1 MICAFDNKNNKGRT
15 NNMNKNKL
23 SRFLLSTSVG
33 MIATLGISEISQ
45 VRGEQGEAADFVE
58 LIAKQNEKVQQYR
71 QVGVDYYVQ
80 KDPRLTDAKALELV
94 NKILSKSS
102 GISALNSLG
111 GRADQLFEHF
121 SDILLGGIA
130 LTPEHFQSFI
140 EKIVDSSTMRALGVD
155 SVRDLKS
162 PEAERA
168 VVPANI
174 TNVDDALYFAQQR
187 RESGEF
193 EAAAGFYLKARDLT
207 DGVNTTKRVECAEG
221 ALLMYSE
228 HFIHHVARVTSV
240 TSENVSAAET
250 LLASVKALAEATNT
264 VTAFKRAASCAEELG
279 TAIYDLVLLEKAAKD
294 KLTDGT
300 AIATANAK
308 ISSLYVKLYN
318 ADIVARYMHEN
329 AAGKLSSH
337 EKNAEFVLAAEA
349 MRLAIGALADAHATL
364 STAVFSND
372 VTVESKLAT
381 EAAAFRDM
389 YTSLADGLGNRSENL
404 KKSAVNAKIL
414 LSKLKATWN
423 ARSRFASGTSSY
435 TDLDAQYTIISNA
448 IEDAR
453 DSGNDQYGGISSDD
467 KHLSAADI
475 IAIRSVEAERLYRVV
490 LDAAGASTI
499 DAAKVTAAV
508 TALQDYVVTAS
519 NSSVVDVVTDLDT
532 ALKNTLDETKAA
544 AIRKAR
550 TESNRTL
557 AGSYGLIAK
566 AKGLQLEKVT
576 NASSTDRISRLE
588 SYLKHARLANN
599 KASWDAGVKAADVL
613 LAVAGVAN
621 AHSVLAANATDD
633 TDAFRLIK
641 GLALTAKAEALLR
654 DNSAASDD
662 LVAKVN
668 DSYELSA
675 GHLFDAEAVISGIDP
690 NAGGVA
696 PGTTSRDRRI
706 SGRDHLRKAFELAVE
721 LHNSNTVKQGLRK
734 KWADVESKFAEDKT
748 TVADTALTA
757 HPVGAAFANTSI
769 QQQNGDTWAAIL
781 TCFTAGADK
790 EAVKDAIRTA
800 LFGTDNAAAG
810 DGIIHGTDDTHAN
823 RRAALVADTLAKYFN
838 TVDQAI
844 GAANPTPADHAW
856 ASVEGLY
863 NDLKKEYDRVLAV
876 SSNPYVGYAEAAKA
890 FEKAR
895 SAIADWAAAEVAGL
909 SSATSA
915 TWKAKRD
922 AAGAAYVAAA
932 DFEVNRLR
940 AMFATAGR
948 GQYVDAAFD
957 ELHEIA
963 TTLDGSPELAV
974 AYVTEDILKS
984 LHRRADSLKAAA
996 ETYNKT
1002 RAANGTAEPEVT
1014 ANTTSRNAA
1023 IVKAVKIEAG
1033 VDNDAAD
1040 PTPDTPLN
1048 TGDVN
1053 DKHTAAGD
1061 GAYEMM
1067 LSLINSAYLGLA
1079 GFNGAVGLTTFVGER
1094 LTAVTNAYRNVNAAW
1109 LSDLIATINLD
1120 ANTGRNQAKR
1130 TFLQDKIQDNSDVGT
1145 TAGLLATRIFEV
1157 SDLYD
1162 DTNGAYTANHAARR
1176 DVALGYETVLR
1187 TLEKL
1192 STTATNLEDHQ
1203 KYVYSALKANA
1214 ELARDIDLKPY
1225 APATPATEQQMKDVI
1240 AQLSERADLAAAAVS
1255 AAYSALRTNTPSNT
1269 NKTYK
1274 NARAQALTEMTGLI
1288 QEGAMDFADIVLKE
1302 ESAVATADFKAKAAH
1317 ELGRLLMEKAKA
1329 ERLRFDNLGVAADK
1343 DLARQW
1349 FLQAV
1354 EATKKE
1360 IAAVLSQTSADLMA
1374 NRNTRL
1380 MAAYQ
1385 QLAEAYK
1392 QAIANGADAALVKDQ
1407 HIATFNYAQIL
1418 YRTGEL
1424 NRSAAILEAL
1434 VETPDAIVVQ
1444 GTILRELAEQY
1455 EAAGKFLKSAKVY
1468 KAAALQHVARK
1479 DAAGAFDA
1487 AENALKA
1494 ARQINSVEA
1503 CQAAADAFNAIG
1515 ATIEFHGRVR
1525 AEAYTKAAEAL
1536 ILSELLEDAS
1546 VAYNA
1551 SGAEWA
1557 KVGDHMQAGNQ
1568 HEKAAWALSKIAS
1581 ISVDQR
1587 IELIQAVEKAAHQL
1601 QIAGATTR
1609 LEKLVEMAEDH
1620 MAKIK
1625 SAEDGVSVGKLKHAI
1640 VAASGAM
1647 YEKALAFQKDGDIIP
1662 AQAAESRIIVLLGE
1676 VNTDEHKAITLNHL
1690 ANLYSL
1696 QKNHS
1701 GAVTRYIEAAEAFA
1715 NAKKLKDAADA
1726 YASAADAA
1734 IAGGFGVRI
1743 NDEILTPLLDISA
1756 SVRTGGENAGHA
1768 EQFDVHMA
1776 VVETYRDL
1784 AKVMPSAIDKALS
1797 EVSEIEKEGPTQKD
1811 VIARLAGIKIA
1822 LLSEKMTA
1830 LREGAQKADLVSQ
1843 AKAAFDAVKDLTGET
1858 TVATVSVKRY
1868 VAVAAN
1874 VMANMYALSRVIH
1887 TTEGAAGLAQIDAF
1901 KSVVQTAESAAAAA
1915 YKAASTVKMSYDV
1928 ALAASKEAA
1937 RTMEAYTKA
1946 MVHYVVTE
1954 AAVKARADDMIDLR
1968 EMPERMTK
1976 VVDFGVRE
1984 TLLGIL
1990 KSREEA
1996 VIMQSNF
2003 AEVLDATNKVTTYVA
2018 ALRKSEAAHDSH
2030 GNADKAAE
2038 LKTTIANTATAVKG
2052 AQGDLLTQAA
2062 TAQAKPPVERA
2073 AETDKVVGEKTEA
2086 IATVVSSAMVAQAT
2100 LAKTAPAA
2108 QVSKEELAKHAESI
2122 MTAVLGNGK
2131 KDQGIVGDLLKAQ
2144 GGQTTTAAAAIVS
2157 QRG

>member
-1 MICAFDNKNNKGRT
+1 
-15 NNMNKNKL
+15 MNKNKL

-45 VRGEQGEAADFVE
+45 VRADE
-58 LIAKQNEKVQQYR
+58 LVGIRADQNDEIATHR
-71 QVGVDYYVQ
+71 AVGIEHIMQ
-80 KDPRLTDAKALELV
+80 KDPTLTKERAEELV
-94 NKILSKSS
+94 NRIVSHPS
-102 GISALNSLG
+102 GVSALNSLG
-111 GRADQLFEHF
+111 EQTNQLFEHF
-121 SDILLGGIA
+121 FDTLLGGLE
-130 LTPEHFQSFI
+130 LTPDHFSSFLT
-140 EKIVDSSTMRALGVD
+140 KIADAETLRTLGVD

-168 VVPANI
+168 IVPDNI
-174 TNVDDALYFAQQR
+174 TKVDDAVYFAEQR
-187 RESGEF
+187 RDSGEF
-193 EAAAGFYLKARDLT
+193 EAAAGFYLKARDLA
-207 DGVNTTKRVECAEG
+207 DGAKRVEYAEG

-240 TSENVSAAET
+240 TSENVTAAQT
-250 LLASVKALAEATNT
+250 LLTSVKALAEATNT
-264 VTAFKRAASCAEELG
+264 VIAFKRAASCAEELG
-279 TAIYDLVLLEKAAKD
+279 TAIYDLILTEKAAKD
-294 KLTDGT
+294 KLTDAT
-300 AIATANAK
+300 AIEGANAK

-318 ADIVARYMHEN
+318 ADIVARNMHEN

-337 EKNAEFVLAAEA
+337 EKNAELVLAADA

-364 STAVFSND
+364 STAAFSND
-372 VTVESKLAT
+372 VTVATKLAT
-381 EAAAFRDM
+381 EAAAFKEM
-389 YTSLADGLGNRSENL
+389 YTELSSGLGNRSENL
-404 KKSAVNAKIL
+404 KKSAVSAKIL

-423 ARSRFASGTSSY
+423 ARARFDSATQSY
-435 TDLDAQYTIISNA
+435 KDLVAQYTIISDA

-453 DSGNDQYGGISSDD
+453 DSGNDQYGGISPDD
-467 KHLSAADI
+467 QHLSAADI

-490 LDAAGASTI
+490 LDAA
-499 DAAKVTAAV
+499 AADPFVQGDLTAAV
-508 TALQDYVVTAS
+508 GGGAAAPNNAGLIDYVVTVS
-519 NSSVVDVVTDLDT
+519 NSSVVDVVTELDK
-532 ALKNTLDETKAA
+532 ALKDTLDEARAA

-566 AKGLQLEKVT
+566 ARGLQLEKDT
-576 NASSTDRISRLE
+576 NASPTDRITRLD
-588 SYLKHARLANN
+588 SYLKYARLANN

-613 LAVAGVAN
+613 LGVA
-621 AHSVLAANATDD
+621 AIATPANDD
-633 TDAFRLIK
+633 SRLIK

-654 DNSAASDD
+654 DNTVASDD

-675 GHLFDAEAVISGIDP
+675 GHLFDAEAVIGLIADP
-690 NAGGVA
+690 QR
-696 PGTTSRDRRI
+696 TQRI

-748 TVADTALTA
+748 TVADTAL
-757 HPVGAAFANTSI
+757 VAAIATNSSL

-781 TCFTAGADK
+781 GCFAAGADA
-790 EAVKDAIRTA
+790 EAVKDAIRVA
-800 LFGTDNAAAG
+800 LLGADNAAAG
-810 DGIIHGTDDTHAN
+810 DGVIHGTSDTHAN
-823 RRAALVADTLAKYFN
+823 RRAALVADTLAKYFDDK
-838 TVDQAI
+838 DQLI
-844 GAANPTPADHAW
+844 GVGTDTPADHAW
-856 ASVEGLY
+856 ASVEGIY

-876 SSNPYVGYAEAAKA
+876 SSKPYKGYTEAAKA

-895 SAIADWAAAEVAGL
+895 AAKADWAAAEVAGL
-909 SSATSA
+909 SSAA
-915 TWKAKRD
+915 YAAWDVKRN
-922 AAGAAYVAAA
+922 AAGKAYVEAA

-940 AMFATAGR
+940 ALFAAAGR
-948 GQYVDAAFD
+948 GKYVDAAVFN
-957 ELHEIA
+957 ELNEIA
-963 TTLDGSPELAV
+963 AKFIGSPSLAV
-974 AYVTEDILKS
+974 AYVTEDVLKS
-984 LHRRADSLKAAA
+984 FHRRAESLKAAA

-1002 RAANGTAEPEVT
+1002 RAANGTAEPEIT
-1014 ANTTSRNAA
+1014 ANAVSRNAA
-1023 IVKAVKIEAG
+1023 IVRAVKIQ
-1033 VDNDAAD
+1033 AAD
-1040 PTPDTPLN
+1040 IDVSATEAKPLTAADT
-1048 TGDVN
+1048 
-1053 DKHTAAGD
+1053 HAEAGD

-1067 LSLINSAYLGLA
+1067 LSLVNSAYKGLA
-1079 GFNGAVGLTTFVGER
+1079 GFNADATFTTFVGER

-1120 ANTGRNQAKR
+1120 AESNRNQAKR
-1130 TFLQDKIQDNSDVGT
+1130 DFLRARIVKNAASPNDLIADTDTNL
-1145 TAGLLATRIFEV
+1145 AGYVLKLSGF
-1157 SDLYD
+1157 YD
-1162 DTNGAYTANHAARR
+1162 DAGGNYTANHAARR
-1176 DVALGYETVLR
+1176 DIALAYEMALR

-1192 STTATNLEDHQ
+1192 STTTKTLEDHQ
-1203 KYVYSALKANA
+1203 YVVYKALKENA
-1214 ELARDIDLKPY
+1214 ELARNSVTMPLTAY
-1225 APATPATEQQMKDVI
+1225 TPATPATEQQMKDVI
-1240 AQLSERADLAAAAVS
+1240 AQLAQRADLAAAAVS
-1255 AAYSALRTNTPSNT
+1255 AAYSALRTNSPSNT

-1274 NARAQALTEMTGLI
+1274 AARAQAITEMTGLI

-1302 ESAVATADFKAKAAH
+1302 ESALATADLKAQAAH
-1317 ELGRLLMEKAKA
+1317 ELGRLLIEKAKA

-1360 IAAVLSQTSADLMA
+1360 IAAVLSQTSSTLMA
-1374 NRNTRL
+1374 NRNIRL

-1392 QAIANGADAALVKDQ
+1392 HAIANGADAALVKDQ

-1424 NRSAAILEAL
+1424 DRSAAILEAL
-1434 VETPDAIVVQ
+1434 VETPDANVVQ

-1455 EAAGKFLKSAKVY
+1455 ESAGKFLKSAKVY

-1494 ARQINSVEA
+1494 ARQINSLEA
-1503 CQAAADAFNAIG
+1503 CQATADAFNAIG

-1536 ILSELLEDAS
+1536 ILGELLEDAS

-1587 IELIQAVEKAAHQL
+1587 IEVIQAVEKAAHQL

-1609 LEKLVEMAEDH
+1609 LEKLVDLAEDH

-1625 SAEDGVSVGKLKHAI
+1625 SAEDNITAGKLKSAV
-1640 VAASGAM
+1640 VAGAGAM
-1647 YEKALAFQKDGDIIP
+1647 YEKAFAFQKDGDISH
-1662 AQAAESRIIVLLGE
+1662 AQAAETRILELLKVVDSNGKE
-1676 VNTDEHKAITLNHL
+1676 ATILVHV
-1690 ANLYSL
+1690 ANLYNL
-1696 QKNHS
+1696 QKKYS
-1701 GAVTRYIEAAEAFA
+1701 LAVNTYIKAAESFVEG
-1715 NAKKLKDAADA
+1715 KKLKDAADA
-1726 YASAADAA
+1726 YSSAADAA
-1734 IAGGFGVRI
+1734 IAGGLGVRI
-1743 NDEILTPLLDISA
+1743 NDDILTPLLDISA
-1756 SVRTGGENAGHA
+1756 SVRTGGENTGHA

-1784 AKVMPSAIDKALS
+1784 AKLMPSAIDKALS
-1797 EVSEIEKEGPTQKD
+1797 EVSEIEKENPTQKD
-1811 VIARLAGIKIA
+1811 VIARLAGIKIS
-1822 LLSEKMTA
+1822 LLSEKSTT
-1830 LREGAQKADLVSQ
+1830 LREDAQKADLLSQ
-1843 AKAAFDAVKDLTGET
+1843 AKTAFDLVKDLTGET

-1868 VAVAAN
+1868 VAVAARE
-1874 VMANMYALSRVIH
+1874 MASMYALSRVIH

-1901 KSVVQTAESAAAAA
+1901 KSVVQTAESAATAA
-1915 YKAASTVKMSYDV
+1915 YTAASTVKMSYDV
-1928 ALAASKEAA
+1928 ALESSKEAA
-1937 RTMEAYTKA
+1937 RAMEAYTKA
-1946 MVHYVVTE
+1946 MVHYVATE
-1954 AAVKARADDMIDLR
+1954 ADKARADDMIDLR
-1968 EMPERMTK
+1968 GMPERMTK
-1976 VVDFGVRE
+1976 VVEFCVRE

-1996 VIMQSNF
+1996 AIMQSNF
-2003 AEVLDATNKVTTYVA
+2003 AEVLDATNKVTTYVT
-2018 ALRKSEAAHDSH
+2018 ALRKSEAARDAH

-2038 LKTTIANTATAVKG
+2038 LKTTIASTATAVKG
-2052 AQGDLLTQAA
+2052 AQGDLLTQAS
-2062 TAQAKPPVERA
+2062 TVQAKPPVERA
-2073 AETDKVVGEKTEA
+2073 AETDKIVAEKTEA
-2086 IATVVSSAMVAQAT
+2086 IAAVVSSGMAAQAN

-2108 QVSKEELAKHAESI
+2108 QVSKEELAEHAEKI
-2122 MTAVLGNGK
+2122 MTAVLGNGQ
-2131 KDQGIVGDLLKAQ
+2131 KDKGVVGDLQKAQ
-2144 GGQTTTAAAAIVS
+2144 GGQSTTAAAVVS